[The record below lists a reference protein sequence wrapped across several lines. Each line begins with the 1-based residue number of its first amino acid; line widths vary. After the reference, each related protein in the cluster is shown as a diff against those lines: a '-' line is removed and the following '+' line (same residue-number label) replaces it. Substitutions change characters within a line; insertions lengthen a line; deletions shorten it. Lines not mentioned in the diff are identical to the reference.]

1 MSNLEAHHN
10 FARIAARKARYV
22 ADLVRGQDVN
32 AALDILHHT
41 HRRGSMFLSRL
52 LKSAIA
58 NATQTGDVN
67 ANRLYISD
75 LQIDS
80 GPLLQ
85 GRFRYQSG
93 PMGRALPIRK
103 RTSHIHLILAERG
116 EGKEGAKKRGAKAAA
131 GKGAGKGGDAG
142 EGTKAAGKSPA
153 DKSPADKKASPKKTA
168 KAAAG
173 EKKQ

>member
-131 GKGAGKGGDAG
+131 GKGAAKG
-142 EGTKAAGKSPA
+142 AADKSPADKSPA